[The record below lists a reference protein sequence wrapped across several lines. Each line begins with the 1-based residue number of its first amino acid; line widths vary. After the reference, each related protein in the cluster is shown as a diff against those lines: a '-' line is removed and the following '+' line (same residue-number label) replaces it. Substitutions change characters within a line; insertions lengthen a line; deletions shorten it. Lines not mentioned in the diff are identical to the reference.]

1 MIAVSEPV
9 VAGSDEWQNLAIEF
23 TAKPETMTY
32 VSIVRRPR
40 YGYDEPTRGT
50 IWFDDFKL
58 TEQ

>member
-1 MIAVSEPV
+1 
-9 VAGSDEWQNLAIEF
+9 
-23 TAKPETMTY
+23 MTY
-32 VSIVRRPR
+32 VSIVRLPR